1 MRESVYKVESD
12 PSPLRGRAH
21 SFYVFV
27 FFFAGENGIFTL
39 SRSIETMTCVL
50 HFHVVDLIV
59 HNAQELPLPLD
70 SPSHPPPVLQTC
82 SEINKTT

>member
-1 MRESVYKVESD
+1 M
-12 PSPLRGRAH
+12 
-21 SFYVFV
+21 
-27 FFFAGENGIFTL
+27 
-39 SRSIETMTCVL
+39 MTYVL

-70 SPSHPPPVLQTC
+70 SPPSHPPPVLQTC